1 MKMIFRTTPTKTIQP
16 PTKSPTTILIFK
28 QNSIESRWILGGNMI
43 DRIRS
48 SGEPCG
54 SCGGR

>member
-1 MKMIFRTTPTKTIQP
+1 MIFRATPTKPIQP
-16 PTKSPTTILIFK
+16 PTKSPTALLIFK
-28 QNSIESRWILGGNMI
+28 QNNIESQWILGGNMI